1 MFRFVLASAFVCATV
16 ALAADKD
23 TTVAFGDLK
32 STRPA
37 EWVPEKTTSKLRFLQ
52 FKLPKKGDD
61 KEDAEVVVFQGISG
75 SAKANIDRWKAQF
88 RAPAGKKIDDL
99 VKESKLKVADN
110 DVYRLE
116 AQGIFT
122 ATAMGFGPKPTP
134 KENYKGVF
142 FQFEAGDNVY
152 HIRLVGPAKTV
163 EHYQK
168 GYEDW
173 VKGFKK

>member
-1 MFRFVLASAFVCATV
+1 MLRFLGVFALVGVAT
-16 ALAADKD
+16 LSAADSD
-23 TTVAFGDLK
+23 TTVAFGEFK
-32 STRPA
+32 SKRPA
-37 EWVPEKTTSKLRFLQ
+37 EWIPEKTTSKLRFLQ

-75 SAKANIDRWKAQF
+75 SARANLDRWKAQF
-88 RAPAGKKIDDL
+88 RAPAGKKLEDL
-99 VKESKLKVADN
+99 VKESKLNVAGC

-116 AQGIFT
+116 AEGIFT

-134 KENYKGVF
+134 KEGYKGVF
-142 FQFEAGDNVY
+142 FQFETGDNVY

-163 EHYQK
+163 EYYQK
-168 GYEDW
+168 GYEEW

>member
-1 MFRFVLASAFVCATV
+1 MLRLVCACV
-16 ALAADKD
+16 FLCGLLLWAADAD
-23 TTVAFGDLK
+23 TTVAFGELK
-32 STRPA
+32 SKRPA
-37 EWVPEKTTSKLRFLQ
+37 EWIPEKTTSKLRYLQ

-61 KEDAEVVVFQGISG
+61 KEDAEIVVFQGISG

-88 RAPAGKKIDDL
+88 RAPAGKKPEDL
-99 VKESKLKVADN
+99 FKESKLKVDGC

-116 AQGIFT
+116 AEGIFT

-134 KENYKGVF
+134 KEGYKGVF
-142 FQFEAGDNVY
+142 FQFETGDNVY
-152 HIRLVGPAKTV
+152 HIRLVGPTKTV

-168 GYEDW
+168 GYEEW